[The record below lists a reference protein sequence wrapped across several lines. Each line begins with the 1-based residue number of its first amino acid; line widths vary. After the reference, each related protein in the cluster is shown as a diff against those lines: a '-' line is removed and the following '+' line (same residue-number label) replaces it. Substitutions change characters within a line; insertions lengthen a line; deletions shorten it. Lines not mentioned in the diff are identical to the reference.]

1 MLDVTLGIG
10 QRNLISILD
19 KTVKK
24 DYAFYLFD
32 ANKKVKKIN
41 KIN

>member
-1 MLDVTLGIG
+1 MLDVIG
-10 QRNLISILD
+10 DWTRNLISILD

-32 ANKKVKKIN
+32 ANKVKKIN